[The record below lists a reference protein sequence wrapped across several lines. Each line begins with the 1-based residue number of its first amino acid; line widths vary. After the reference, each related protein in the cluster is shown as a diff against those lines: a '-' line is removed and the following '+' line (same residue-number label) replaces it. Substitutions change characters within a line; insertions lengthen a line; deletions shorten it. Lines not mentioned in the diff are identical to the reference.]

1 MLGSD
6 TEGEEE
12 EVSPPGISE
21 NDMVEVTEM
30 QICDECGYEHCDL
43 RCPAC
48 MPGSSSSS
56 PGSDTEGEEQ
66 EEHVEMGIITV
77 SEDEDGPELGTAIAE
92 EPGTAVAE
100 EPGTAVIV
108 MEGPGTAVAEEPG
121 TAVIEEGPGTAVI
134 VIEEPTSVGWF
145 DPASRRWRRWQRGSL
160 APVTVTNPEA

>member
-1 MLGSD
+1 M
-6 TEGEEE
+6 EEEKEEE
-12 EVSPPGISE
+12 EKE
-21 NDMVEVTEM
+21 E
-30 QICDECGYEHCDL
+30 
-43 RCPAC
+43 
-48 MPGSSSSS
+48 
-56 PGSDTEGEEQ
+56 EEQ

-100 EPGTAVIV
+100 EPGSEVRASGPRSSQPTVVA
-108 MEGPGTAVAEEPG
+108 EEPGTAVAEEPG

>member
-1 MLGSD
+1 MEE
-6 TEGEEE
+6 EGEEE
-12 EVSPPGISE
+12 EVE
-21 NDMVEVTEM
+21 T
-30 QICDECGYEHCDL
+30 
-43 RCPAC
+43 
-48 MPGSSSSS
+48 
-56 PGSDTEGEEQ
+56 
-66 EEHVEMGIITV
+66 GIITV
-77 SEDEDGPELGTAIAE
+77 SEDEEGPEPGTAIAE

-108 MEGPGTAVAEEPG
+108 IEEGPGTAVAEEPGTAVAEEPG